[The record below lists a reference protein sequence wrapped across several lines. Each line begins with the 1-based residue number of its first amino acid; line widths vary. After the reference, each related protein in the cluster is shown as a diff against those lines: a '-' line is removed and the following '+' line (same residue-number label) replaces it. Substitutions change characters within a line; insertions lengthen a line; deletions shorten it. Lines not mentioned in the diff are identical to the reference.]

1 MNTPNEIQKEK
12 YSFLLLQNLKN
23 ESFSSNDI
31 SWESLEITCL
41 IFKSIDDLNLII
53 FSRKNSSIVCYDINN
68 DQKVNEVL
76 NAHHKKITYLNKYT
90 DRKNKKNLMLSISSD
105 DNNLKVW
112 NISNFQC
119 LCSIFGINKQGWI
132 NCACFLNN
140 NNQVYVL
147 TTNSFGFSKKP
158 DPIKVFDLKGKIK
171 NNIKDSQTN
180 TYFIDVYY
188 DDMSSKKYI
197 ITGNAGFCRSYDY
210 NQNIVYRTYSDKDS
224 RFHISS
230 IIKEKGDKVELIES
244 SQDGNLRIWDFHK
257 GYKIGII
264 NVCSN
269 NYDICLWDNDYLLS
283 YSKGDKNIEIL
294 DLNKKIIIKTEK
306 TNNKRLIKI
315 SKVIHSQYGEC
326 LVFQGENG
334 YMLWKLQ
341 N

>member
-12 YSFLLLQNLKN
+12 YSFTLLKNLKN
-23 ESFSSNDI
+23 ESFSSN
-31 SWESLEITCL
+31 EPLEITCL

-53 FSRKNSSIVCYDINN
+53 YSRINRSIVCYDINN

-76 NAHHKKITYLNKYT
+76 NAHHEKITYLNKYT
-90 DRKNKKNLMLSISSD
+90 NRKNKINVMLSISSV

-119 LCSIFGINKQGWI
+119 LCSILGINKQGWI

-158 DPIKVFDLKGKIK
+158 DPIKVFDLKGRNK

-210 NQNIVYRTYSDKDS
+210 NQNIVYRTYFDNDS
-224 RFHISS
+224 RIHVSS

-244 SQDGNLRIWDFHK
+244 CQNGSLKIWDFHK

-264 NVCSN
+264 NFFPN
-269 NYDICLWDNDYLLS
+269 GYYDICLWDNDYLLS
-283 YSKGDKNIEIL
+283 YSKGEKNIEIL
-294 DLNKKIIIKTEK
+294 DLNKKIIIKTVK
-306 TNNKRLIKI
+306 INNKRLIKI

-326 LVFQGENG
+326 LVFQEENG
-334 YMLWKLQ
+334 FMLWKLQ